1 MLSGYFKNNAFI
13 SLLFLAVFFT
23 LAGIPPFS
31 LFFGKLL
38 LLTSITYLKMF
49 QFLFLAIVFTIL
61 SAFYYLKIVKI
72 IFFNNFKSW
81 DFFSK
86 INYIPAFF
94 ISISILLQLFFF
106 LKPSVI
112 LVFFENAAYSFI

>member
-13 SLLFLAVFFT
+13 SLLFLSVFFT

-31 LFFGKLL
+31 LFFGKLF

-81 DFFSK
+81 DFFAK
-86 INYIPAFF
+86 INYVPAFF
-94 ISISILLQLFFF
+94 ISFSILLQLLFF
-106 LKPSVI
+106 LNPSII
-112 LVFFENAAYSFI
+112 LVFFQYASYSFI